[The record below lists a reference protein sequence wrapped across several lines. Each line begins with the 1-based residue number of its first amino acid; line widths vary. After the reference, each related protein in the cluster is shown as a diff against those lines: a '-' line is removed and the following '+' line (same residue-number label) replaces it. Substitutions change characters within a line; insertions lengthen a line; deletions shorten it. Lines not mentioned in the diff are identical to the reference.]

1 MFSSS
6 HEDFSLSETE
16 TEEDLRRF
24 KFKWTLPRAIVQ
36 LISLVAVNAIAFA
49 EVLPNLKVQ
58 PIPFGLPILAS
69 VNSPYSAIYSSFD
82 LIQVELAQPEFPWLV
97 LGSVILIGAVVGRAF
112 CGWVCPVGFI
122 QDMITNLKGRLDFV
136 SPRTHSTGKKFK
148 YVFLFGTLL
157 ISGTLGLALYLGLGT
172 DYKAALGALASGPF
186 IAISPDGTLF
196 GVVPTLV
203 ALARDHL
210 ASFLAKPPTIQQV
223 WTFLTQSPPLLV
235 LRILILLGFFGAA
248 WKVPRFW
255 CRYACPT
262 GAMMAFFQKYSLAGI
277 KRDPVKC
284 TKCPHCEVKCPMQ
297 INILDLPWE
306 KFNDPECILCMECID
321 ACPHGSLS
329 PKFP

>member
-1 MFSSS
+1 MAQAPQ
-6 HEDFSLSETE
+6 TAQA
-16 TEEDLRRF
+16 EEDLRRF
-24 KFKWTLPRAIVQ
+24 KWTLPRMIVQ
-36 LISLVAVNAIAFA
+36 LVSLLAVNAIAFTQIF
-49 EVLPNLKVQ
+49 PYLKVQ

-69 VNSPYSAIYSSFD
+69 VNSHFTAVYSSLD
-82 LIQVELAQPEFPWLV
+82 IIQVELSQPEFPWIVFGTV
-97 LGSVILIGAVVGRAF
+97 LLIGAVVGRAF

-122 QDMITNLKGRLDFV
+122 QDIITNLKGRLDFV
-136 SPRTHSTGKKFK
+136 SPRTHSSAKKLK
-148 YVFLFGTLL
+148 YLLLLGTFT
-157 ISGTLGLALYLGLGT
+157 ISGTLGLALFLGVGA
-172 DYKAALGALASGPF
+172 DYKAALGAVASGPF

-196 GVVPTLV
+196 GTVPALLGM
-203 ALARDHL
+203 ARDNFAAFLAR
-210 ASFLAKPPTIQQV
+210 PPTIQEV
-223 WTFLTQSPPLLV
+223 WGQLLHV
-235 LRILILLGFFGAA
+235 PTLLAIRILILVGFFAAA

-262 GAMMAFFQKYSLAGI
+262 GALMAVFQKYSLAGM

-306 KFNDPECILCMECID
+306 KFNDPECILCMECVD